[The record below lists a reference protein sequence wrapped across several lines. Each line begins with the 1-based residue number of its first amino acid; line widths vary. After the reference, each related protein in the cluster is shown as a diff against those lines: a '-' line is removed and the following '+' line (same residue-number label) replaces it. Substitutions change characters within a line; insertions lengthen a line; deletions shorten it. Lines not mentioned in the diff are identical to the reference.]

1 MQIPT
6 GDLMMVSMY
15 IYSILVVP
23 KLMLYAAC
31 VMVLHFVHSLTIQA
45 RLTVGLIFIYFSLLF
60 TFVKQFNKKRLKK
73 KSLMCWLYP
82 RPLIDRLGYNT
93 CFKS

>member
-15 IYSILVVP
+15 IYSILVIP

-45 RLTVGLIFIYFSLLF
+45 RLTVGLIF